1 MTDNA
6 KKFLEAV
13 SKDEALKKELM
24 TAKDTEEALTIAKAH
39 GYELKAEDFE
49 VAKMDEPSEDEMEAV
64 AGGEVGGCGCV
75 GIGGGG
81 GAGLACG
88 CLGVGFGKGAGGGC
102 GCFGAGGGGEPD

>member
-49 VAKMDEPSEDEMEAV
+49 AAKWTSFLRTKWKLLPEA
-64 AGGEVGGCGCV
+64 
-75 GIGGGG
+75 
-81 GAGLACG
+81 
-88 CLGVGFGKGAGGGC
+88 K
-102 GCFGAGGGGEPD
+102 